1 MSVGVKRLAVVLGC
15 LGALAH
21 LIFMFVF
28 TKGLTEMDHTLRVW
42 TTVILIT
49 ATCFFIPFGL
59 VHGIAWVIRGF
70 KRSTM
75 SYEEDSSNQAVERT
89 RHRAGN

>member
-1 MSVGVKRLAVVLGC
+1 MSSGIKRLAVILGC

-21 LIFMFVF
+21 LIVMAIVTELF
-28 TKGLTEMDHTLRVW
+28 TEMDQTLVVW
-42 TTVILIT
+42 TEAALIT

-70 KRSTM
+70 RQQPK
-75 SYEEDSSNQAVERT
+75 N
-89 RHRAGN
+89 